1 MIDMFT
7 ERQIEIIYAAAD
19 LIAEKGIQGMT
30 MKNLSKKIG
39 ISEPAIYRHYEN
51 KIDILINIIDYFT
64 DTISEI
70 FDIQHSSEDHALY
83 RIEKIFENYFLA
95 FANLPSLITVIFSE
109 EIFRNEPLLTQKVQ
123 EVMTRSSR
131 NIHTILVAG
140 QERKEINPTY
150 DADDLV
156 ILILGSIR
164 LLVKQWQMT
173 NYSFDLKQR
182 GAKFFESLRKILKC

>member
-1 MIDMFT
+1 MFT
-7 ERQIEIIYAAAD
+7 ERQVEIIYAAAN
-19 LIAEKGIQGMT
+19 LIDEKGIQGLT

-51 KIDILINIIDYFT
+51 KIDILVNIIDYFT
-64 DTISEI
+64 GTISEI
-70 FDIQHSSEDHALY
+70 FDIQISSEDHALL

-109 EIFRNEPLLTQKVQ
+109 EIFRNEPLLTQKVK
-123 EVMTRSSR
+123 EVMTRSSQ
-131 NIHTILVAG
+131 NIHAIIVAG
-140 QERKEINPTY
+140 QARQEINPTY

-164 LLVKQWQMT
+164 LLVKQWQMA
-173 NYSFDLKQR
+173 NYSFDMKQR
-182 GAKFFESLRKILKC
+182 GAKFFESLRKILIS

>member
-1 MIDMFT
+1 M
-7 ERQIEIIYAAAD
+7 
-19 LIAEKGIQGMT
+19 
-30 MKNLSKKIG
+30 
-39 ISEPAIYRHYEN
+39 
-51 KIDILINIIDYFT
+51 
-64 DTISEI
+64 
-70 FDIQHSSEDHALY
+70 Y

-140 QERKEINPTY
+140 QARKEINPTY